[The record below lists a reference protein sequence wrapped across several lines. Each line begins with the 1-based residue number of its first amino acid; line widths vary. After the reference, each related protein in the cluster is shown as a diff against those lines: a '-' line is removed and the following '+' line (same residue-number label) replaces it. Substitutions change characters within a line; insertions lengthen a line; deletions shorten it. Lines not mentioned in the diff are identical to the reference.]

1 MIIKNQMYL
10 KEELFMSVLPK
21 DLVRDFIKD
30 QHFTNTDDV
39 LNLLKEMF
47 KDVLQ
52 EALEVELEEKLGY
65 DKYQISDKT
74 TTNSRNGY
82 SKKTV
87 KSQLG
92 PVEINIPRDR
102 NGEFEP
108 QIIQKHQRNITGIE
122 DKVLSLYTAGLSTRD
137 IHDQIKELYDVE
149 ISADMVSKITD
160 RILPVVSEWQN
171 RPLERVY
178 SFIFLDAIH
187 YKVRDEKQIVN
198 KAAYVAIGVNMDGE
212 KDVLGIWIGANET
225 SKFWLS
231 VLNDLK
237 TRGVRQVLVFCTDGL
252 NGFTDAI
259 DAVYPL
265 AKHQRCIIHQIR
277 ASMKY
282 VASGDQKAF
291 AKDLKSIYSA
301 INEETALNNLLEVKE
316 QWGKKY
322 PSAIKSWEDHWDSL
336 STLFMFPPE
345 TRKIMYTTNV
355 IESLNSQY
363 RKVTKTKLI
372 FPTDQSLQKMLYLAT
387 MKITQK
393 WTMRYRGW
401 DLVLNQLNI
410 LFHDVLQSEA
420 F

>member
-1 MIIKNQMYL
+1 
-10 KEELFMSVLPK
+10 MSVLPK
-21 DLVRDFIKD
+21 ELMRAFIKE
-30 QHFTNTDDV
+30 QNFTSTDGV
-39 LNLLKEMF
+39 LDLLKEMF

-52 EALEVELEEKLGY
+52 ETLEVELEEKLGY
-65 DKYQISDKT
+65 DKYNISEKQIA
-74 TTNSRNGY
+74 NSRNGY

-87 KSQLG
+87 KSELG
-92 PVEINIPRDR
+92 PVQINIPRDR

-108 QIIQKHQRNITGIE
+108 QIIAKHQRNITGIE

-137 IHDQIKELYDVE
+137 IHDQIQELYDVE
-149 ISADMVSKITD
+149 ISAEMVSKITD
-160 RILPVVSEWQN
+160 RVLPLVVEWQN
-171 RPLERVY
+171 RPLESVY
-178 SFIFLDAIH
+178 SFVFLDAIH

-212 KDVLGIWIGANET
+212 KDVLGIWIGGNET

-231 VLNDLK
+231 VLTDLK
-237 TRGVRQVLVFCTDGL
+237 TRGMKKVLVFCTDGL
-252 NGFTDAI
+252 SGFKEAI
-259 DAVYPL
+259 SAIYPQSRL
-265 AKHQRCIIHQIR
+265 QRCIIHQIR

-282 VASGDQKAF
+282 VASGDQKHF
-291 AKDLKSIYSA
+291 AKDLKTIYSS
-301 INEETALNNLLEVKE
+301 INEEEALNKLIEVKE
-316 QWGKKY
+316 KWGLKY
-322 PSAIKSWEDHWDSL
+322 PTAVKSWEDHWDSL
-336 STLFMFPPE
+336 STLFMFPSE

-401 DLVLNQLNI
+401 DMVLNQLNI
-410 LFHDVLQSEA
+410 LFEDVLKQVD
-420 F
+420 

>member
-1 MIIKNQMYL
+1 
-10 KEELFMSVLPK
+10 MSISTFYF
-21 DLVRDFIKD
+21 DA
-30 QHFTNTDDV
+30 T
-39 LNLLKEMF
+39 
-47 KDVLQ
+47 
-52 EALEVELEEKLGY
+52 LE
-65 DKYQISDKT
+65 
-74 TTNSRNGY
+74 
-82 SKKTV
+82 
-87 KSQLG
+87 
-92 PVEINIPRDR
+92 
-102 NGEFEP
+102 
-108 QIIQKHQRNITGIE
+108 
-122 DKVLSLYTAGLSTRD
+122 
-137 IHDQIKELYDVE
+137 
-149 ISADMVSKITD
+149 
-160 RILPVVSEWQN
+160 
-171 RPLERVY
+171 PLEHVY

-237 TRGVRQVLVFCTDGL
+237 TRGIKQVLVFCTDGL

-259 DAVYPL
+259 GAVYPL
-265 AKHQRCIIHQIR
+265 AKHQRCMIHQIR

-282 VASGDQKAF
+282 VDSGDQKTF

-336 STLFMFPPE
+336 STLFMFPHE

-372 FPTDQSLQKMLYLAT
+372 LPTDQSLQKMLYLAT
-387 MKITQK
+387 MIMTQK
-393 WTMRYRGW
+393 WTMRYRSW

-410 LFHDVLQSEA
+410 LFNDVLQSEA